1 MKKNNLHIFAYL
13 IFVILLL
20 PSIYVNYLTHR
31 SSIIQSI
38 MTTDLNSNNRSTE
51 VLNYLPNY
59 NTDLPNLSFTA
70 IPIKALVSRY
80 FRFQQDFDTALSLL
94 DESKGLNPYIMFTE
108 SEKAEVYDQLQVK
121 DSFTYYAKKAF
132 YGLPKN
138 QRHWIQFAKAMNINK
153 DTTLLDQAFFSKL
166 SNSNDPFFTEVY
178 LSTNFSLDRNSA
190 IVSKVALD
198 AKKKF
203 YNDEEVRLL
212 ADYVLYTKKNVDSA
226 LNLAKEAK
234 ILFESGVYDSASN
247 LYISA
252 SNLNPGD
259 YTHFENAGLSLIRQ
273 SKYLEAIP
281 YFNHVIDS
289 LNPENGKAEYL
300 LASAYE
306 YTGNIKKACEL
317 LEISTSYNFKLAFDA
332 RIKACLK
339 LQEN

>member
-38 MTTDLNSNNRSTE
+38 MTTDLNSNNRSTD

-153 DTTLLDQAFFSKL
+153 DTTLLDQAYFSML

-203 YNDEEVRLL
+203 YNDEEVKLI
-212 ADYVLYTKKNVDSA
+212 ADYVL
-226 LNLAKEAK
+226 
-234 ILFESGVYDSASN
+234 
-247 LYISA
+247 
-252 SNLNPGD
+252 
-259 YTHFENAGLSLIRQ
+259 
-273 SKYLEAIP
+273 
-281 YFNHVIDS
+281 
-289 LNPENGKAEYL
+289 
-300 LASAYE
+300 
-306 YTGNIKKACEL
+306 
-317 LEISTSYNFKLAFDA
+317 
-332 RIKACLK
+332 
-339 LQEN
+339 